1 MHPGGRISHGSGILR
16 RSGKSS
22 TGSGDLSLVL
32 ETLFWLSAKVVKLV
46 TRKTLVLGMV
56 GDAMMIAVFL

>member
-1 MHPGGRISHGSGILR
+1 MRPGGRISHGSGILR

-22 TGSGDLSLVL
+22 PGSGDLSLVL
-32 ETLFWLSAKVVKLV
+32 ETLFWLSSKVVKLV
-46 TRKTLVLGMV
+46 TQKTLVLGMV